1 MDRFFDFWFPK
12 IFIGMF
18 ILIGISFVVQ
28 IVFFVA
34 TTFWLATD
42 PNAAST
48 IGNELGD
55 LIRPIANA
63 VKGN

>member
-18 ILIGISFVVQ
+18 ILIGTLFVLQ
-28 IVFFVA
+28 IVFYIVA
-34 TTFWLATD
+34 SVWLVTD

-48 IGNELGD
+48 IGNEIGD
-55 LIRPIANA
+55 LVRPIANA

>member
-12 IFIGMF
+12 IFIGIF
-18 ILIGISFVVQ
+18 ILAGFMIVSQ
-28 IVFFVA
+28 IVIVVTGA
-34 TTFWLATD
+34 VWLATD

-48 IGNELGD
+48 IGNEIGD
-55 LIRPIANA
+55 LVRPIANA